1 MKKELSAKR
10 MKRSRIGGLI
20 RGTAN
25 ILTAVL
31 MFMALPAEANAEVP
45 YETYCYNYYS
55 ETVAQP
61 HVYLYNSSLT
71 FGNLEKGLKN
81 PQDMFVKDGSI
92 YIADTDNSR
101 ILKVDLTGRLLLE
114 IKEAA
119 DASDPL
125 SKPQGVFVTDE
136 GGIFVA
142 DSGNGRILEYDAEGH
157 FVRAIGRPVTELIDP
172 SVVYVPQKV
181 VVDKDGRIYVTAY
194 GINMGLL
201 EFNMDGV
208 FQSFMGA
215 AQVSVSPFEY
225 IWKNYFSTKEQR
237 ARMASIVPTEYS
249 NIFVDK
255 ENFIYATIGNLSRE
269 DMMNGADAVRR
280 LNPTGKDILRRLGHY
295 PINGDQYRSADGNWS
310 SFMDIAATD
319 YGCYFILD
327 SANGKV
333 FGYDYD
339 GNSLF
344 VFGRNGYREGNVQ
357 NAVAIG
363 IDEDASKLFI
373 LDYKLN
379 SILIYGI
386 TEYGEHLLNALRLND
401 LGDSEGSIAE
411 WREVLRLNGNSEF
424 AYTGLGKNFLAEGDY
439 KTAMA
444 YFKSGNN
451 RKYYSKALYYHRKH
465 LMEKNFGKI
474 MLVLAAVILIPLAFI
489 TVKKLKKW
497 KGEVECA
504 MQEN

>member
-1 MKKELSAKR
+1 MKQRSFISVKR
-10 MKRSRIGGLI
+10 KLI
-20 RGTAN
+20 VAAAV
-25 ILTAVL
+25 LATAV
-31 MFMALPAEANAEVP
+31 MATPATAHAEVP

-55 ETVAQP
+55 EGVAQP
-61 HVYLYNSSLT
+61 HVYLYDSTLS
-71 FGNLEKGLKN
+71 FSEFEKGLKN
-81 PQDMFVKDGSI
+81 PQDMFIKRGNI

-101 ILKVDLTGRLLLE
+101 IVKTDEAGEMLLE
-114 IKEAA
+114 ITEASGS
-119 DASDPL
+119 SDLL
-125 SKPQGVFVTDE
+125 SKPQGVFVAED
-136 GGIFVA
+136 GHIFVA
-142 DSGNGRILEYDAEGH
+142 DSGNGRIVEYDGEGNYI
-157 FVRAIGRPVTELIDP
+157 RAIGRPVTDLIDD
-172 SVVYVPQKV
+172 SVAYIPQKV
-181 VVDKDGRIYVTAY
+181 VVDNDGRIYVTAY
-194 GINMGLL
+194 GINMGLI
-201 EFNMDGV
+201 EFDMEGN

-225 IWKNYFSTKEQR
+225 IWKHYFSTKEQR
-237 ARMASIVPTEYS
+237 ARMATIVPTEYS

-255 ENFIYATIGNLSRE
+255 DNFIYATIGNLSRE

-295 PINGDQYRSADGNWS
+295 PINGDQYQSKDGNWS
-310 SFMDIAATD
+310 SFTDVTATD

-327 SANGKV
+327 NANGKV

-363 IDEDASKLFI
+363 ANADASKLYI

-379 SILIYGI
+379 SILIYKI
-386 TEYGEHLLNALRLND
+386 TEYGEHLLSALRLND
-401 LGDSEGSIAE
+401 LGNSEGSIAE

-439 KTAMA
+439 VKAMA

-451 RKYYSKALYYHRKH
+451 RKYYSKALYYHRKE
-465 LMEKNFGKI
+465 LMEQNFGRI
-474 MLVLAAVILIPLAFI
+474 MLIIAIVVLIPLTI
-489 TVKKLKKW
+489 LTVRKIKRW
-497 KGEVECA
+497 AGEVR
-504 MQEN
+504 

>member
-1 MKKELSAKR
+1 
-10 MKRSRIGGLI
+10 MKRTGFISSKRKLI
-20 RGTAN
+20 AALAAACALSLSVPMTAH
-25 ILTAVL
+25 
-31 MFMALPAEANAEVP
+31 AEVP

-55 ETVAQP
+55 EGVAQP
-61 HVYLYNSSLT
+61 HVYLYDSTLSFSSFELS
-71 FGNLEKGLKN
+71 LKN
-81 PQDMFVKDGSI
+81 PQDMFIQRGFI

-101 ILKVDLTGRLLLE
+101 IVKTNEAGELLME
-114 IKEAA
+114 IKN
-119 DASDPL
+119 ASGPEDLL
-125 SKPQGVFVTDE
+125 SKPQGVFVAED
-136 GGIFVA
+136 GRIFVA
-142 DSGNGRILEYDAEGH
+142 DSGNGRVVEYDKEGN
-157 FVRAIGRPVTELIDP
+157 FIRSIGRPVTDLIDDT
-172 SVVYVPQKV
+172 VVYIPQKV
-181 VVDKDGRIYVTAY
+181 VVDNDGRIYVSAY
-194 GINMGLL
+194 GINLGLI
-201 EFNMDGV
+201 EFDMEGN

-237 ARMASIVPTEYS
+237 ARMATIVPTEYS

-255 ENFIYATIGNLSRE
+255 NNFIYATIGNLSRE
-269 DMMNGADAVRR
+269 DMLNGADAVRR

-295 PINGDQYRSADGNWS
+295 PINGDQYKSADGNWS
-310 SFMDIAATD
+310 SFYDITATE

-327 SANGKV
+327 NANGKV

-344 VFGRNGYREGNVQ
+344 VFGHNGYREGNVQ

-363 IDEDASKLFI
+363 ASEDASKLYI

-379 SILIYGI
+379 SILVYTI
-386 TEYGEHLLNALRLND
+386 TEYGEHLLSALRLND

-411 WREVLRLNGNSEF
+411 WKEVLRLNGNSEF

-439 KTAMA
+439 VAAMD

-451 RKYYSKALYYHRKH
+451 RKYYSKALYYHRKE
-465 LMEKNFGKI
+465 LMERNFGKI
-474 MLVLAAVILIPLAFI
+474 MLILAIVILIPI
-489 TVKKLKKW
+489 TIVCIRKIKRW
-497 KGEVECA
+497 AGEVRCN

>member
-1 MKKELSAKR
+1 MRTEKNF
-10 MKRSRIGGLI
+10 LI
-20 RGTAN
+20 RK
-25 ILTAVL
+25 L
-31 MFMALPAEANAEVP
+31 LPACLISASIFAAAGMDARAEVP

-61 HVYLYNSSLT
+61 HVYLYDSTLS
-71 FGNLEKGLKN
+71 FGGLEAGLKN
-81 PQDMFVKDGSI
+81 PQDMFIKDGYI
-92 YIADTDNSR
+92 FIADTDNSR
-101 ILKVDLTGRLLLE
+101 ILKVTADGRPVME
-114 IKEAA
+114 IAY
-119 DASDPL
+119 ASSESDRL

-136 GGIFVA
+136 GEIYVA
-142 DSGNGRILEYDAEGH
+142 DSGNGRILKFNPAGKLLLA
-157 FVRAIGRPVTELIDP
+157 FGRPVTDLIDE
-172 SVVYVPQKV
+172 SVQYIPQKV
-181 VVDKDGRIYVTAY
+181 VVDKDGRIYATAY

-201 EFNMDGV
+201 EFDTEGV

-237 ARMASIVPTEYS
+237 ARMATIVPTEYS

-255 ENFIYATIGNLSRE
+255 DNFIYATIGNLSTA
-269 DMMNGADAVRR
+269 DMMNGADAIRR

-295 PINGDQYRSADGNWS
+295 PINGDQYRSEDGKWS
-310 SFMDIAATD
+310 SFTDVAATD

-327 SANGKV
+327 KANGKV

-363 IDEDASKLFI
+363 INDDASKLYI

-379 SILIYGI
+379 SILVYKI
-386 TEYGEHLLNALRLND
+386 TEYGEHLLSALRLND
-401 LGDSEGSIAE
+401 IGDSEGSINE

-424 AYTGLGKNFLAEGDY
+424 AYTGLGKNFLAEGEY
-439 KTAMA
+439 KKAME

-451 RKYYSKALYYHRKH
+451 KKYYSKALYYRRKE

-474 MLVLAAVILIPLAFI
+474 MLVLAVLILIPL
-489 TVKKLKKW
+489 TLHYVKKIRKW
-497 KGEVECA
+497 AGKVKCA
-504 MQEN
+504 MEEN